1 MVLFAAGCH
10 ALLPL
15 DTPHGD
21 TSPESDL
28 VAPDRDAADHAD
40 GPSSET
46 STLTDADAPKP
57 DRSPDQAL
65 KPDQTFKLDTSAVDQ
80 APGADMAP
88 PLCKVG
94 MVLFDK
100 SFATQNGWDYSEP
113 YPQPSVTNPG
123 VAEYPNTQKGGS
135 TFNYS
140 NSGLFVVPDGCRI
153 RIHLTRSFT
162 AGKLDVRTYQFVC
175 KNDQTCSKGGS
186 IGCAVLAGTGVGTCG
201 LLGMSGKLI
210 NTLRLERPDAAGA
223 TATASH
229 LKIVT
234 E

>member
-1 MVLFAAGCH
+1 
-10 ALLPL
+10 
-15 DTPHGD
+15 
-21 TSPESDL
+21 
-28 VAPDRDAADHAD
+28 
-40 GPSSET
+40 
-46 STLTDADAPKP
+46 
-57 DRSPDQAL
+57 
-65 KPDQTFKLDTSAVDQ
+65 
-80 APGADMAP
+80 MAP
-88 PLCKVG
+88 PLCKVDT
-94 MVLFDK
+94 VLFDK
-100 SFATQNGWDYSEP
+100 SFDPQNGWDYSEP

-123 VAEYPNTQKGGS
+123 VAEYTNPQMGGS

-140 NSGLFVVPDGCRI
+140 NSGLFVVPAGCKI

-162 AGKLDVRTYQFVC
+162 AGKLYVRTYQFAC